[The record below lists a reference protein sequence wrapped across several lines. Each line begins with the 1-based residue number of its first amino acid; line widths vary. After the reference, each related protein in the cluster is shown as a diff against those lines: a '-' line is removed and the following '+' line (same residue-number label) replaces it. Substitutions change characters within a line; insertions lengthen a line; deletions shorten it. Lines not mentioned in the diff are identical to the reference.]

1 MTLLSPAQIT
11 AMRTT
16 ADLALPDTVVI
27 SRRTVSSDG
36 AGGWNESWATAA
48 TVAGRL
54 MPRYQISS
62 MEGQGPGQIQAVAQ
76 WTLTLPAGTDLRA
89 GDRVAVAGRT
99 FEVYALLSAGVAW
112 RISVRAD
119 VREVVA

>member
-1 MTLLSPAQIT
+1 MTLLSSAQIT
-11 AMRTT
+11 SMRTT

-27 SRRTVSSDG
+27 SRRTTASDG
-36 AGGWNESWATAA
+36 AGGWTETWATSA

-54 MPRYQISS
+54 MPKYQISGT
-62 MEGQGPGQIQAVAQ
+62 EGQAAGQVQAEAT
-76 WTLTLPAGTDLRA
+76 WALTLPAGTDLRA
-89 GDRVAVAGRT
+89 GDRVVVAGRT
-99 FEVYALLSAGVAW
+99 FEVQALLSAGVAW

>member
-1 MTLLSPAQIT
+1 VTLLSSAQIT

-27 SRRTVSSDG
+27 SRRTVASDG
-36 AGGWNESWATAA
+36 AGGWSETWATAA

-54 MPRYQISS
+54 MPKYQISGS
-62 MEGQGPGQIQAVAQ
+62 EGQQAGQIQAVAQ
-76 WTLTLPAGTDLRA
+76 WVATLPAGTDLRA
-89 GDRVAVAGRT
+89 GDRVTVAGRT
-99 FEVYALLSAGVAW
+99 FEVQAVLSAGVAW

-119 VREVVA
+119 LREVVA

>member
-1 MTLLSPAQIT
+1 MTLLSSAQIT
-11 AMRTT
+11 SMRTT

-27 SRRTVSSDG
+27 SRRTTASDG
-36 AGGWNESWATAA
+36 AGGWSETWATSA

-54 MPRYQISS
+54 MPKYQISGT
-62 MEGQGPGQIQAVAQ
+62 EGQAAGQIQAAAQ
-76 WTLTLPAGTDLRA
+76 WACTLPAGTDLRA
-89 GDRVAVAGRT
+89 GDRVTVAGRT
-99 FEVYALLSAGVAW
+99 YEVQAVLSAGVAW